1 MTGKPIDVQRTLKY
15 GTGAQD
21 MLGLGGGLA
30 IFLFALWVQQ
40 TQRFDAKA
48 YLFMAVGIAIAIW
61 AVVRLINAKEGLV
74 LSPRGVFFRVPGVR
88 SVFIP
93 WSEVKAIETLDIP
106 SGKAVVKDVTVLT
119 ISKAYYDKRIH
130 TNAWARRLLPDW
142 NAHFRLADEGHVQA
156 ALHHRAVGVAPEQLR
171 AEVAARWRAF
181 GGQKAK
187 AE

>member
-40 TQRFDAKA
+40 TQRFDYKA
-48 YLFMAVGIAIAIW
+48 FVFMALGLAIAIW
-61 AVVRLINAKEGLV
+61 AVVRLIRAKEGLV
-74 LSPRGVFFRVPGVR
+74 LSTRGVFFRVPGVR

-106 SGKAVVKDVTVLT
+106 SGEAVVKDVTVLT

-142 NAHFRLADEGHVQA
+142 NAHFRLADERHVQA